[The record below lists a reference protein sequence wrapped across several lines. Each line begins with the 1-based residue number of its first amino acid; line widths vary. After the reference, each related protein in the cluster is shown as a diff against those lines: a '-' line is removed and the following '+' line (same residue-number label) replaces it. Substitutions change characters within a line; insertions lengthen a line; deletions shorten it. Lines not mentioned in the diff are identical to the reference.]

1 MSHCRGFLFLYLS
14 YDLTFL
20 NDERMAKDPAFLFYS
35 KDWLEGT
42 AEMTSE
48 EKGVYV
54 DLLAH
59 QHQKG
64 SLPPETK
71 KLAKL
76 SGLSEP
82 DFLIIWAELSS
93 KFIANAT
100 GRLVNRKLN
109 GIVSE
114 RLDKGWRNKII
125 GTLGSII
132 KYSGLS
138 KEIANEVK
146 QTFKV
151 DDFLACAE
159 ENLSERLS
167 EWYDKRLKVIVN
179 ANEDAIGF
187 KDGLGMQGE
196 GKDGWVRM
204 PGPAQMNLELPEMK
218 AGAATQFMTLGG
230 NPPSPE
236 QLSKLWYIF
245 KTQNFTGSKFYNSPN
260 DVFSHF
266 INWSKTQKINGTQS
280 NGNHA
285 GTKLGTSEGRTKK
298 AREWGSDFISPS
310 T

>member
-1 MSHCRGFLFLYLS
+1 
-14 YDLTFL
+14 
-20 NDERMAKDPAFLFYS
+20 MAKDPAFLFYS

-42 AEMTSE
+42 AELTSE

-82 DFLIIWAELSS
+82 EFIKIWSELSS
-93 KFIANAT
+93 KFIANAS

-132 KYSGLS
+132 RYSGLT
-138 KEIANEVK
+138 KEMAYKVK

-151 DDFLACAE
+151 DDFLACTD

-167 EWYDKRLKVIVN
+167 EWYKKRYESIAD
-179 ANEDAIGF
+179 ANEDSICIPKGGSGE
-187 KDGLGMQGE
+187 KDHSVDVSTWDQEKKNFFDDGAWQWKFSTSKNISIDDLTPFLQEFISDIELKRDYKDFRELERHFTNWYNLKRAKNGTHQQQSPKG
-196 GKDGWVRM
+196 GKS
-204 PGPAQMNLELPEMK
+204 
-218 AGAATQFMTLGG
+218 AGAIELAGKLSEKLAARGKT
-230 NPPSPE
+230 NP
-236 QLSKLWYIF
+236 
-245 KTQNFTGSKFYNSPN
+245 
-260 DVFSHF
+260 
-266 INWSKTQKINGTQS
+266 
-280 NGNHA
+280 
-285 GTKLGTSEGRTKK
+285 
-298 AREWGSDFISPS
+298 
-310 T
+310 